1 MSGKITNAG
10 LAEMAKLGVDS
21 GSPTEFTYLAYG
33 SDDTDA
39 AVTDTTLGTET
50 DREAATV
57 STETTSVT
65 DDTMRWT
72 KTFSISGATTVKE
85 VGIFNAAADGDM
97 LARYILGTARSLSDG
112 DSYVVTF
119 DIPLSS

>member
-1 MSGKITNAG
+1 MSGVITNAG
-10 LAEMAKLGVDS
+10 LAELAGLGVDS
-21 GSPTEFTYLAYG
+21 GSPTAFSYLAYG
-33 SDDTDA
+33 SDDTAA

-57 STETTSVT
+57 SLETTSVT
-65 DDTMRWT
+65 DDTMRLT

-85 VGIFNAAADGDM
+85 VGVFNAAADGVM
-97 LARYILGTARSLSDG
+97 LARYVLETSRSLNDG